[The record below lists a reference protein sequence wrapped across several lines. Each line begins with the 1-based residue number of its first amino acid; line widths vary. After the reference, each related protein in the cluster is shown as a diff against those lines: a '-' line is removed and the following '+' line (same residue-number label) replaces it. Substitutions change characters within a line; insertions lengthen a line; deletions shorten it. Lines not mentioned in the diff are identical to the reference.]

1 MFVLYPAIIAVVADD
16 VLQQLLEHYWKAK
29 MCWKTGVTA
38 ADADAPVVHLE
49 EWVEIG
55 VEAVGLVEDASSN
68 CDPVAQAKI

>member
-1 MFVLYPAIIAVVADD
+1 MLATIAVAVDD
-16 VLQQLLEHYWKAK
+16 ALQQLPEHYWKAK
-29 MCWKTGVTA
+29 MRWKTDVTA
-38 ADADAPVVHLE
+38 ADVGAPVVHLE